1 MFDLLYFNGEPLV
14 KKPLQERRKLLRE
27 NFNEVG
33 EEFRFASSVDV
44 TTMEEVQEY
53 LEESVKGRHFSL
65 RTLIINCG
73 NYNNYLK
80 LIRIIFP

>member
-27 NFNEVG
+27 NFKEVD

-44 TTMEEVQEY
+44 TTLEEVQEY
-53 LEESVKGRHFSL
+53 LEESVKGLSA
-65 RTLIINCG
+65 N
-73 NYNNYLK
+73 
-80 LIRIIFP
+80 IRNRIQEFLFASTPQIDVNKIFL

>member
-53 LEESVKGRHFSL
+53 LEESVKGRHFS
-65 RTLIINCG
+65 
-73 NYNNYLK
+73 
-80 LIRIIFP
+80 